1 MISKIDVLFQ
11 IFIDL
16 SLLDNIGFHLELNQ
30 KEDLFIVLHNICKIF
45 NQLLEAVISNSD
57 F

>member
-30 KEDLFIVLHNICKIF
+30 GEDLFIVLHNICKIF